1 MFFAIFLTLLI
12 YFLFGWYYAKIFII
26 INIIIWLLRKL
37 FIERMTNDKKD
48 DKKKTIFSIIV
59 EPNKMKN
66 INKHIKGF
74 GSQTSLNVYKVDY
87 KK

>member
-1 MFFAIFLTLLI
+1 MKQTIILLIIFLPLI
-12 YFLFGWYYAKIFII
+12 LYLIKC
-26 INIIIWLLRKL
+26 LRNVENFK
-37 FIERMTNDKKD
+37 EQENKRMEDNDEKKAA
-48 DKKKTIFSIIV
+48 FSIIV

-66 INKHIKGF
+66 IYKHIKGF